1 MAAMANDTVRIA
13 AIPYG
18 VHRRLRVYAARHGIT
33 VREATEAAL
42 LRGMDYL
49 EEEEALRGSYEAPPE
64 SPLPPR

>member
-42 LRGMDYL
+42 LRGMEYL
-49 EEEEALRGSYEAPPE
+49 EEALRGSYEAPPE